1 MRRRLLPLAIVAAAM
16 ALWPAAGAA
25 AHPLGNFTVN
35 RWSGIVVTPGHVRVD
50 YVVDMAEI
58 PTFQLLP
65 EIDTDTDGVASPR
78 ELAAWA
84 ARTAPGYGDGLHV
97 RIDGTGID
105 LSTDASTAV
114 LLSGQGGLDTLRVE
128 AVFTGQATGSGALA
142 FGDTNF
148 EGQIGWREVTAVG
161 AEGAVLSSSDVP
173 AASVSDRLRHYPQDL
188 LASPL
193 AVTTAGVTFA
203 PGQSGTAPKPVAGA
217 VLEVESSARPGVEG
231 GLFAGLLANQGLPLM
246 LLGLA
251 IAVGFG
257 AWHAL
262 LPGHGK
268 TLMAAYMVGA
278 GARTRQ
284 AVGVGTAVA
293 LMHTLSVLALGVLVL
308 TLERT
313 FRPEVLYPWLGLTSG
328 MAALVLGCYLLWTR
342 IRAAADDTPHSH
354 AHPHPHAHGEDGDH
368 HDHGAAPLSR
378 RGIVAL
384 ALAGG
389 ILPAPSALLVMLAAI
404 NAHRV
409 GYGLA
414 LVIAFSAGLAVALI
428 VIGMGALRARDAV
441 ARRLSA
447 TAGRLVPVAS
457 ASAIVLVGTY
467 LTITGIAK
475 V

>member
-1 MRRRLLPLAIVAAAM
+1 MRRRLLPVAIVAAAM

-97 RIDGTGID
+97 RIDGTGVD

-128 AVFTGQATGSGALA
+128 VVFTGQAPGSGALA

-193 AVTTAGVTFA
+193 AVTTADVAFA
-203 PGQSGTAPKPVAGA
+203 PGQSGAAPKPVAGA
-217 VLEVESSARPGVEG
+217 VLEAESSARPGVEG

-328 MAALVLGCYLLWTR
+328 VAALVLGCYLLWTR

-354 AHPHPHAHGEDGDH
+354 PHPHPHAHGEDDDH